1 MQKRLFLKNGAIM
14 AGSALIIRSLGMM
27 FRVYLADSIGSEGL
41 GIYQLI
47 LTAYAFFAMICT
59 SGLTITVTRLA
70 GDYIA
75 EGRPEKAGYVT
86 EKCLIFSLILSSALG
101 LALFLSADKIGTDF
115 LHDER
120 TVLSLRV
127 LAPSLPFMAFSAV
140 LRGYFSAKRKMLRT
154 AGEQLLE
161 QTVEIAVCVSIFTFF
176 SPKTIEYACCSVSL
190 GTTCAE
196 ILSFVYSFIL
206 YAFDKKRLN
215 RKSVK
220 VERLFAC
227 ALPIALPCMAS
238 SGLRSGLS
246 AIENILIPSGLIKY
260 GADSSTAL
268 SEYGIISGMAM
279 TVIVFPSVFIL
290 PFASLIIP
298 EMSQASILHH
308 NNGIKHMAER
318 MFSATLKY
326 SLPIMF
332 IFIFFADGIGRA
344 VYNSEKAGFYIAA
357 LAPVVPLMYLD
368 SSVDGM
374 LKGLNEQTSY
384 LICNV
389 IDSII
394 RVILTYLLLPVLG
407 AMGVVIVIIFSELLN
422 TSLSLIRLM
431 QVTHLRLKVF
441 DSVIR
446 PIICILIPCLL
457 LPFLPKIG
465 TDQTDIC
472 IRLILCIAF
481 YFFGMFISAPKDSIY
496 NKKIKERSAA

>member
-1 MQKRLFLKNGAIM
+1 M
-14 AGSALIIRSLGMM
+14 AGSALIIRSLGMV
-27 FRVYLADSIGSEGL
+27 FRVYLADSIGSEGI

-47 LTAYAFFAMICT
+47 LTAYTFFAMICT
-59 SGLTITVTRLA
+59 SGLTITVTRLV

-75 EGRPEKAGYVT
+75 ENRPEKAGYVT
-86 EKCLIFSLILSSALG
+86 EKCLIFSLIFSSVLG
-101 LALFLSADKIGTDF
+101 FILFLSADKIGTGF

-120 TVLSLRV
+120 TVLSLKV

-161 QTVEIAVCVSIFTFF
+161 QTVEIAVCVGIFTFF
-176 SPKTIEYACCSVSL
+176 SPKTTEYACCSVSM
-190 GTTCAE
+190 GTTSAE
-196 ILSFVYSFIL
+196 IISFIYSFIL
-206 YAFDKKRLN
+206 YISDKKRIN
-215 RKSVK
+215 RKSEKVK
-220 VERLFAC
+220 HLFTC
-227 ALPIALPCMAS
+227 AVPIALPCMAS
-238 SGLRSGLS
+238 SALRSGLS
-246 AIENILIPSGLIKY
+246 AIENILIPAGLMKY
-260 GADSSTAL
+260 GADSGSAL

-279 TVIVFPSVFIL
+279 TIIVFPSVFIL

-298 EMSQASILHH
+298 EMSQANILHR

-318 MFSATLKY
+318 MFSATLEY
-326 SLPIMF
+326 SIPIMF
-332 IFIFFADGIGRA
+332 IFIFFAYDIGNA

-384 LICNV
+384 LICNL

-394 RVILTYLLLPVLG
+394 RVILTYFLLPVFG
-407 AMGVVIVIIFSELLN
+407 PAGIVAVIISSELLN

-431 QVTHLRLKVF
+431 QVTHLKIKVF

-446 PIICILIPCLL
+446 PAICILIPCLL
-457 LPFLPKIG
+457 LNFLPKSGIVQL
-465 TDQTDIC
+465 DVC
-472 IRLILCIAF
+472 IKIILCITS
-481 YFFGMFISAPKDSIY
+481 YLFGMLISSPKKY
-496 NKKIKERSAA
+496 KNNKKINEGSAA